1 MARFCAGWGRGA
13 LGRRWEVRV
22 GGALGGG
29 LGLREAPRVT
39 GVGGAKETVAE
50 DGIQFPAGPGGR
62 DRRPDGTWV
71 ST

>member
-1 MARFCAGWGRGA
+1 VWGQG
-13 LGRRWEVRV
+13 
-22 GGALGGG
+22 GGG